1 MVSLSWPF
9 FLFNYLVYVM
19 GWLNVSFIGREMT
32 KFLVPITSTCPSKL
46 ELLRKLTSLLTNVL
60 RICNILLNHNIY
72 EVIKLIRYQM
82 RQFFLT
88 HKSQLVANYT
98 STWLLLLMQ
107 SSSIHACR
115 SESGLVHN
123 PMTHKK
129 SQQLH
134 KSVYLNIFF
143 LWVYDDNYKIL
154 LLYRLEA

>member
-9 FLFNYLVYVM
+9 FLFDYLVYVM

-32 KFLVPITSTCPSKL
+32 KFLVPIISTCPSKL
-46 ELLRKLTSLLTNVL
+46 ELLSKLTSPLTNIL
-60 RICNILLNHNIY
+60 RTCNILLNNNIY

-88 HKSQLVANYT
+88 HKSQSMANYT

-115 SESGLVHN
+115 FESYLVHN
-123 PMTHKK
+123 PTMHKK

-134 KSVYLNIFF
+134 KSVYLNFF
-143 LWVYDDNYKIL
+143 FALGV
-154 LLYRLEA
+154 